1 MGQRLIRTGRRSKGK
16 ERRNRGRQIQEQFAE
31 LNSRFELI
39 QWLIPLG
46 LKAVEE
52 ELQTEVEQLVGRG
65 AKRNPENRRWGR
77 NPGSVYLGDQKVK
90 MEVPR
95 VRDVTAR
102 REVPLESYQ
111 AFRKIRRGGLDE
123 QVLNRLICGISTRH
137 YEQAAACVPETFGIK
152 KSSVSRHFIRTTAR
166 KLETFL
172 NRDLSQHDIV
182 AIFIDGKHL
191 AETDMIVALG
201 ITMEGEKLLLGFVEA
216 STENQRVTQEFI
228 QRLLDRGLR
237 TEQEILFIIDGAKG
251 LYQGIKKSLAEK
263 ALIQRCQWHKRENVV
278 SYLSKEQARRFRH
291 KMQAA
296 YQQPSYGKAKEA
308 LERIAK
314 ELRLING
321 SAVESLL
328 EGLEE
333 TLTLHRLGVFEE
345 LGTSFKT
352 TNCLENVNRQLER
365 LTHRV
370 SYWKNSDQ
378 RQRWT
383 ATALL
388 EIEPR
393 LRKVKGFRHL
403 KALRKAMN
411 QERHPK
417 SDSAAA

>member
-16 ERRNRGRQIQEQFAE
+16 ERRNRGRQIQEQIAG

-39 QWLIPLG
+39 QLLIPLG

-52 ELQTEVEQLVGRG
+52 ELQTEVEQLVGHG
-65 AKRNPENRRWGR
+65 VKRNPENWRWGR

-95 VRDVTAR
+95 VRNVTAR
-102 REVPLESYQ
+102 QEVPLESYQ
-111 AFRKIRRGGLDE
+111 AFRKTTVLDDR
-123 QVLNRLICGISTRH
+123 VLNRLICGISTRQ

-152 KSSVSRHFIRTTAR
+152 KSSISRHFIRTTAR
-166 KLETFL
+166 RLETFL
-172 NRDLSQHDIV
+172 NRDLSRHDIV
-182 AIFIDGKHL
+182 AIFIDGKRL

-216 STENQRVTQEFI
+216 STENQRVAKEFI
-228 QRLLDRGLR
+228 QRLMDRGLK
-237 TEQEILFIIDGAKG
+237 TEQEILFIIDGSKG
-251 LYQGIKKSLAEK
+251 LYQGIKASLAEK

-278 SYLSKEQARRFRH
+278 SYLSKEQARRFRQ
-291 KMQAA
+291 KLQAA
-296 YQQPSYGKAKEA
+296 YQQPSYEKAKQA

-328 EGLEE
+328 EGWEE
-333 TLTLHRLGVFEE
+333 TLTLHRLGLFEE

-378 RQRWT
+378 PQRWT
-383 ATALL
+383 ATVLL
-388 EIEPR
+388 EVEPR

-411 QERHPK
+411 KEGHPK
-417 SDSAAA
+417 SDPAAA

>member
-1 MGQRLIRTGRRSKGK
+1 MGQRVIRTGRRSKGQEGK
-16 ERRNRGRQIQEQFAE
+16 KKRQQIQEQIGR
-31 LNSRFELI
+31 LDSRFELI
-39 QWLIPLG
+39 QMLIPLG

-52 ELQTEVEQLVGRG
+52 ELQREVEQLVGRG
-65 AKRNPENRRWGR
+65 ASRSRENRRWGR
-77 NPGSVYLGDQKVK
+77 NPGSVYLGDQKVRI
-90 MEVPR
+90 EVPR
-95 VRDVTAR
+95 VRNVAVR
-102 REVPLESYQ
+102 QEVSLESYH
-111 AFRKIRRGGLDE
+111 AFRKTKVLDH
-123 QVLNRLICGISTRH
+123 QVLNRLIGGISQRR
-137 YEQAAACVPETFGIK
+137 YEQAALCVPETFGIK

-182 AIFIDGKHL
+182 AIFIDGKRL

-201 ITMEGEKLLLGFVEA
+201 ITMEGEKILLGFVEA
-216 STENQRVTQEFI
+216 STENQRVAKEFI
-228 QRLLDRGLR
+228 QRLMDRGLK
-237 TEQEILFIIDGAKG
+237 TEQEILFIIDGSKG
-251 LYQGIKKSLAEK
+251 LYQGIKTSLAEK

-278 SYLSKEQARRFRH
+278 SYLSQEPARRFRQ
-291 KMQAA
+291 KLQAA
-296 YQQPSYGKAKEA
+296 YQQPSYEKAKEA

-321 SAVESLL
+321 SALESLR

-370 SYWKNSDQ
+370 SYWKNSHQ

-403 KALRKAMN
+403 KALRKAMKK
-411 QERHPK
+411 ESHPK
-417 SDSAAA
+417 SDQAAA

>member
-1 MGQRLIRTGRRSKGK
+1 MGQRVIRTGKRSKGQEGRK
-16 ERRNRGRQIQEQFAE
+16 RRQQIREQVE
-31 LNSRFELI
+31 QLDSRWELI
-39 QWLIPLG
+39 QMLIPLG

-52 ELQTEVEQLVGRG
+52 ELQREVEQLVGCREQRS
-65 AKRNPENRRWGR
+65 AENRRWGR
-77 NPGSVYLGDQKVK
+77 NPGSVYLGDQKVRI
-90 MEVPR
+90 EVPR
-95 VRDVTAR
+95 VRNVAVR
-102 REVPLESYQ
+102 QEVPLESYQ
-111 AFRKIRRGGLDE
+111 SFRKTRVLDH
-123 QVLNRLICGISTRH
+123 QVLKRLISGISTRR
-137 YEQAAACVPETFGIK
+137 YEQAALCVPETFGIK

-172 NRDLSQHDIV
+172 NRDLSRQDIV
-182 AIFIDGKHL
+182 AIFMDGKRL

-201 ITMEGEKLLLGFVEA
+201 ITIEGEKILLGFVEA
-216 STENQRVTQEFI
+216 STENQRVAQEFI

-251 LYQGIKKSLAEK
+251 LYKGIKASLAEK
-263 ALIQRCQWHKRENVV
+263 ALIQRCQWHQRENVV
-278 SYLSKEQARRFRH
+278 SYLSKELARRFRQ
-291 KMQAA
+291 KLQTA
-296 YQQPSYGKAKEA
+296 YQQSSYEKAKEA

-321 SAVESLL
+321 SAVESLR

-333 TLTLHRLGVFEE
+333 TLTWHRLGLFEE
-345 LGTSFKT
+345 LGISFKT

-388 EIEPR
+388 EVEPR

-411 QERHPK
+411 QERKSK

>member
-1 MGQRLIRTGRRSKGK
+1 MGQRVIRSGRRSKGQ
-16 ERRNRGRQIQEQFAE
+16 EGRKKRQQIQEQVGR
-31 LNSRFELI
+31 LDSRYELI
-39 QWLIPLG
+39 QMLIPLG

-52 ELQTEVEQLVGRG
+52 ELQREVERLVGHGGSRS
-65 AKRNPENRRWGR
+65 PENRRWGK
-77 NPGSVYLGDQKVK
+77 NPGSVYLGDQKVRI
-90 MEVPR
+90 EVPR
-95 VRDVTAR
+95 VRDVAVR
-102 REVPLESYQ
+102 QEVPLESYH
-111 AFRKIRRGGLDE
+111 AFRKTQVLDH
-123 QVLNRLICGISTRH
+123 QVLNRLICGISQRQ
-137 YEQAAACVPETFGIK
+137 YEQAALCVPETFGIK

-166 KLETFL
+166 KLETFMT
-172 NRDLSQHDIV
+172 RDLSQHDIV
-182 AIFIDGKHL
+182 AIFMDGKRL
-191 AETDMIVALG
+191 AEIDMIVAMG
-201 ITMEGEKLLLGFVEA
+201 ITLEGKKILLGFVEA
-216 STENQRVTQEFI
+216 STENQRVAQEFI

-237 TEQEILFIIDGAKG
+237 TGQEILFIIDGAKG
-251 LYQGIKKSLAEK
+251 LYKGIKTSLAEK

-278 SYLSKEQARRFRH
+278 SYLGQEQARRFRQ
-291 KMQAA
+291 KLQTA
-296 YQQPSYGKAKEA
+296 YQQPSYEKAKEA

-321 SAVESLL
+321 SAVESLR

-333 TLTLHRLGVFEE
+333 TLTLHRLGLFEE

-403 KALRKAMN
+403 KALRKAMRK
-411 QERHPK
+411 ESHPK
-417 SDSAAA
+417 SDQAAA